1 MNAAHATGDR
11 EDLFRPAAPAGYPS
25 WLSTA
30 GIAGLALLAVSRRR
44 TLAAA
49 ALAGGAYY
57 LYRRGAFDEALRDL
71 PRPDWSDARRLADSL
86 TDRVSSL
93 MPSQLAPSHGPAGS
107 SPARR
112 EFVPPDDA
120 DAVTE
125 ASMESFPASDPPASY

>member
-1 MNAAHATGDR
+1 MSDTFAAGDR
-11 EDLFRPAAPAGYPS
+11 GDFHGTGAGGYPA

-57 LYRRGAFDEALRDL
+57 LYRRGTFDDALRNL
-71 PRPDWSDARRLADSL
+71 SQSDWSDARRLADSL

-93 MPSQLAPSHGPAGS
+93 IPSHAASGAS
-107 SPARR
+107 ARR
-112 EFVPPDDA
+112 EFVPPADA